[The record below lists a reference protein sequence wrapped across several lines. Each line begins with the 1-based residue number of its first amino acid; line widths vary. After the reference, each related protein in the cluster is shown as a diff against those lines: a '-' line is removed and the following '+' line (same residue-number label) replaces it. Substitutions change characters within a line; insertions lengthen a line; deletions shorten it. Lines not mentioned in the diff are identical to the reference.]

1 MLVTRAATNDNF
13 KLVYDTR
20 KTMKKKQIA
29 AAKAGNKAEAK
40 RWKKAQLPYKK
51 ILNALSG
58 AMKDATNAAYDPR
71 NNNRRYGN
79 PYSYLDKAISRGKLD
94 ATVRTVLKQ
103 DNEDKQWDLYCAI
116 TANPLADDVGNFEEF
131 KQRFMSTAPKVEKTE
146 QTEPTMNNAQIK
158 LQVEKANKILN
169 GFVPPLKGG
178 G

>member
-1 MLVTRAATNDNF
+1 MSLMN
-13 KLVYDTR
+13 Y
-20 KTMKKKQIA
+20 
-29 AAKAGNKAEAK
+29 G
-40 RWKKAQLPYKK
+40 YKK
-51 ILNALSG
+51 EEIQIRKMTMAELRLGIVQELLKKN
-58 AMKDATNAAYDPR
+58 Y
-71 NNNRRYGN
+71 RYVNIRLVNTTCGDVDS
-79 PYSYLDKAISRGKLD
+79 YSYLDKAISRGKLD

-131 KQRFMSTAPKVEKTE
+131 KQRFMGTAPKVEKTE

-169 GFVPPLKGG
+169 GFVPPSKGG

>member
-1 MLVTRAATNDNF
+1 M
-13 KLVYDTR
+13 
-20 KTMKKKQIA
+20 
-29 AAKAGNKAEAK
+29 
-40 RWKKAQLPYKK
+40 
-51 ILNALSG
+51 ILWIFRGCCRISG
-58 AMKDATNAAYDPR
+58 YGTERFDECC
-71 NNNRRYGN
+71 NRRYGN

>member
-1 MLVTRAATNDNF
+1 MTF
-13 KLVYDTR
+13 SEKLKQAMQELHLNQRQVCGMTGKSKGSVSQYLSG
-20 KTMKKKQIA
+20 KQIPSDDVQSA
-29 AAKAGNKAEAK
+29 IAV
-40 RWKKAQLPYKK
+40 
-51 ILNALSG
+51 ALGLES
-58 AMKDATNAAYDPR
+58 D
-71 NNNRRYGN
+71 
-79 PYSYLDKAISRGKLD
+79 YSYLDKAISRGKLD